1 MTPVYLVRALDISI
15 FDYMS
20 TPKKAWKIFFDKELT
35 DRFAVY
41 PTKAKALEDIVKYNF
56 KVVK

>member
-1 MTPVYLVRALDISI
+1 MQNVYLVRDLHANI

-20 TPKKAWKIFFDKELT
+20 TPKKTWKIFFDKELT

-41 PTKAKALEDIVKYNF
+41 STKAKALEDIATYKF

>member
-1 MTPVYLVRALDISI
+1 MQNVYLVRNLHTNI

-20 TPKKAWKIFFDKELT
+20 TPKKMWKIFFDKELT
-35 DRFAVY
+35 DRFGVY
-41 PTKAKALEDIVKYNF
+41 STKAQALQDIATYNF

>member
-1 MTPVYLVRALDISI
+1 
-15 FDYMS
+15 MS